1 MSGLPF
7 LPSVWDELPTSLTK
21 LVLDLGQPIRLEQNG
36 EVLHRSY
43 ITSNEMKPLQDQT
56 QLKEL
61 RLFHI
66 HNSFQPMIWETVF
79 RNTSE
84 GGMRVLDV
92 QMASPPIV
100 RSEQWRRA
108 KDVVG
113 LTVPTE
119 DSEGKMYKGLD
130 GKGVLHYSVGTGEY
144 LDDLCIRKA
153 RIASGLDE
161 ATPLPLWCLRLNG
174 FVLDHLPFEHE
185 LSRIVLL
192 TCGEDCI
199 DSGLRAPKTPKAPHN
214 KWSRVVNNATSHCL
228 IQWPNWTGIFDAGG
242 HQRNKSGEVVPQ
254 ELGLST
260 PLESLPLSPI
270 VPLTEESLNLKDV
283 DEALGE
289 ALHADS
295 FDTPLAPTSSV
306 APTPLGAVSNA
317 STRGSDVP
325 TPTVASSSTAYSPA
339 FPSVD
344 GSTTTSMVS
353 FASSDLIT
361 LDEVNSSEPASASS
375 SFDGAEAAASDVA
388 SNVATA
394 GSSTP
399 ALEEDDDMS
408 AIVQKVRQSLYLVSG
423 FAS

>member
-1 MSGLPF
+1 VSGLPF

-79 RNTSE
+79 RNTSD

-174 FVLDHLPFEHE
+174 FVIDHLPFEHE

-199 DSGLRAPKTPKAPHN
+199 DSGLRAPKTLKAPHN

-260 PLESLPLSPI
+260 PLENLPPSPI

-289 ALHADS
+289 PLHADS

-306 APTPLGAVSNA
+306 AQTPLSAVSNA

-325 TPTVASSSTAYSPA
+325 TPTVASSSTACSPA

-344 GSTTTSMVS
+344 GSTTTSMQS
-353 FASSDLIT
+353 FASSDFIA
-361 LDEVNSSEPASASS
+361 LDEVNSSAPPSVSG
-375 SFDGAEAAASDVA
+375 SFDGAETAASDVA
-388 SNVATA
+388 SNIATA

-399 ALEEDDDMS
+399 ALEEEDDMS